1 MLVSV
6 SVLKA
11 NLSRLLARAQDGEV
25 IEVLS
30 DGKPIA
36 RIVGIPAAQHHLP
49 KKFPADNSI
58 NWNGKKPIFAKDLP
72 TLSMNGRSL
81 GKIIRQDRN

>member
-1 MLVSV
+1 MVSV

-25 IEVLS
+25 IEVIS

-36 RIVGIPAAQHHLP
+36 RIVGIPAAQHRLP
-49 KKFPADNSI
+49 KKFTAGNSI
-58 NWNGKKPIFAKDLP
+58 TWNGKKPIFAKDLP

-81 GKIIRQDRN
+81 EKIIRQNRN

>member
-25 IEVLS
+25 IEVIS

-36 RIVGIPAAQHHLP
+36 RIVGIAAAQHHLP
-49 KKFPADNSI
+49 KKLTADNSVT
-58 NWNGKKPIFAKDLP
+58 WNGKKPIFAKHLP
-72 TLSMNGRSL
+72 ALSMGGTSL
-81 GKIIRQDRN
+81 MKIIQQDRS

>member
-11 NLSRLLARAQDGEV
+11 NLSRLLARAQGGEV
-25 IEVLS
+25 IEVTS

-36 RIVGIPAAQHHLP
+36 RIVGIPDVHDHLP
-49 KKFPADNSI
+49 KKLTADNSI
-58 NWNGKKPIFAKDLP
+58 TWNGKKPTFTKNLP
-72 TLSMNGRSL
+72 TLSMNGKPL
-81 GKIIRQDRN
+81 GQIIRQDRI

>member
-11 NLSRLLARAQDGEV
+11 NLSRLLARAQGGEV
-25 IEVLS
+25 IEVIS
-30 DGKPIA
+30 NGKPIA
-36 RIVGIPAAQHHLP
+36 RIVGIPDVHDHLLL
-49 KKFPADNSI
+49 KLTADNSI
-58 NWNGKKPIFAKDLP
+58 TWNGKKPIFVKDLP

>member
-25 IEVLS
+25 IEVIS
-30 DGKPIA
+30 DGKHIA

-49 KKFPADNSI
+49 KNLTADNSI
-58 NWNGKKPIFAKDLP
+58 TWNGKKPTFAKHLP
-72 TLSMNGRSL
+72 SLSMGGTPL
-81 GKIIRQDRN
+81 IKIIHQDRT

>member
-11 NLSRLLARAQDGEV
+11 NLSRLLARAQGGEV
-25 IEVLS
+25 IEVTS

-36 RIVGIPAAQHHLP
+36 RIVGIPDVHDHLLL
-49 KKFPADNSI
+49 KLTADNSI
-58 NWNGKKPIFAKDLP
+58 TWNGKKPIFAKHLP
-72 TLSMNGRSL
+72 ALSMGGTSL
-81 GKIIRQDRN
+81 MKIIQQDRS

>member
-11 NLSRLLARAQDGEV
+11 NLSRLLARAQGGEV
-25 IEVLS
+25 IEVIS
-30 DGKPIA
+30 NGKPIA
-36 RIVGIPAAQHHLP
+36 RIVGIPDVHDHLP
-49 KKFPADNSI
+49 KKLTADNSI
-58 NWNGKKPIFAKDLP
+58 TWNGKKTIFAKDLP

>member
-6 SVLKA
+6 GVLKA
-11 NLSRLLARAQDGEV
+11 NLYRLLARAQGGEV
-25 IEVLS
+25 IEVIY

-36 RIVGIPAAQHHLP
+36 RIVGIPGVHDHLP
-49 KKFPADNSI
+49 KKLTADNSI
-58 NWNGKKPIFAKDLP
+58 TWNGKKPIFAKDLP

-81 GKIIRQDRN
+81 EKIIWQDRN